1 MKPGDD
7 IPDGPVAHSDRPASA
22 ARAKSGTVRSNKA
35 ASAKGKGKAISYL
48 ESDADDDIEN
58 GNAAAPVHAGG
69 HRKGKEGSRNGVHE
83 NGVKDAT
90 ARGKGKGHAA
100 VNDGVSDEDEY
111 LIKTDH
117 LVKTGF

>member
-1 MKPGDD
+1 MTILRTATLPLLFM
-7 IPDGPVAHSDRPASA
+7 PAVIEK
-22 ARAKSGTVRSNKA
+22 ARR
-35 ASAKGKGKAISYL
+35 
-48 ESDADDDIEN
+48 
-58 GNAAAPVHAGG
+58 VHAT
-69 HRKGKEGSRNGVHE
+69 EYE